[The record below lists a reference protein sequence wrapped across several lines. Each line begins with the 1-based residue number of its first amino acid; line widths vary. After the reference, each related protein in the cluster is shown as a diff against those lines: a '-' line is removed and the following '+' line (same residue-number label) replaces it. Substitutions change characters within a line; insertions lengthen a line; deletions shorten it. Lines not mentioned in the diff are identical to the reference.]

1 MLVEKIFNFTLLGAD
16 WVLWL
21 LIVISVISVS
31 IMAERAMMLYRNRSD
46 AGALGQRLTE
56 LLAAGAIPESASF
69 LKTSN
74 SPEARI
80 CLTGIEN
87 MEGGLGVVEEKIAA
101 AINKEKLLM
110 EQNVSFLGTVGS
122 NAPFIGLFG
131 TVLGIIKAFHDL
143 SLGSQEGTTAVM
155 AGISQALVATA
166 AGLLVAIPAVIAFN
180 YFKEKVKEKLANADS
195 LARVIFAYL
204 KRIPPRGA
212 AAASASIGREKE
224 GSWPS
229 G

>member
-21 LIVISVISVS
+21 LIMISVFSIS
-31 IMAERAMMLYRNRSD
+31 IMVERAVMLYRNRSD
-46 AGALGQRLTE
+46 AGALSQRLTE
-56 LLAAGAIPESASF
+56 LLAAGAIQESASF

-80 CLTGIEN
+80 CLTGVEN
-87 MEGGLGVVEEKIAA
+87 VENGLGVVEEKIAA
-101 AINKEKLLM
+101 AINQEKLRM
-110 EQNVSFLGTVGS
+110 EENVSFLGTVGS

-131 TVLGIIKAFHDL
+131 TVLGIIRAFHDL

-166 AGLLVAIPAVIAFN
+166 VGLLVAIPAVIAFN

-195 LARVIFAYL
+195 LVRVVFAYM

-212 AAASASIGREKE
+212 VTVTSASIGGE
-224 GSWPS
+224 
-229 G
+229 